1 MSLRSGFVSVSRRI
15 TLAATDYYATLGV
28 TRTASEED
36 IKKARMK
43 LARKY
48 HPDLNP
54 GDKKA
59 EDQFKKVQEAYDV
72 LSDADKR
79 KRYDQFG
86 ENWENMP
93 SGGGFHSTGG
103 GRPAGGFS
111 GDPFGFGTTTGGK
124 AGSPFENFE
133 DVLRSVLDGSGVGGR
148 PGTPNT
154 SAPAEDMDFG
164 VDISLEEAFKGLEKR
179 MTLSLEDVC
188 PECGGSGY
196 TRTSRGQ
203 TDFSKGT
210 CKQCRGRGRVM
221 GSRAVTIKVP
231 AGAWDGY
238 KITLPGQGASDAR
251 GRKGS
256 LTVILRI
263 PKNPKFER
271 EGQNLTFDFTIPYT
285 VAALG
290 GEVIVETLNGLK
302 RPLVVPP
309 GIQTGQKLRV
319 TGQGMPALEDRKTGD
334 AFARVKITVPK
345 DLSDLEKRLLGE
357 LAGLRNDPI
366 KK

>member
-1 MSLRSGFVSVSRRI
+1 M
-15 TLAATDYYATLGV
+15 AATDYYAVLGV
-28 TRTASEED
+28 PRTASEED
-36 IKKARMK
+36 VKKARMK

-72 LSDADKR
+72 ISDPEKR

-93 SGGGFHSTGG
+93 FSGGPSGGFHSNPG
-103 GRPAGGFS
+103 GRPAGGFQ
-111 GDPFGFGTTTGGK
+111 GEPFGFGGGGK
-124 AGSPFENFE
+124 ASSPFDNFE

-148 PGTPNT
+148 QGTPNT

-164 VDISLEEAFKGLEKR
+164 VDVTLEEAFKGVEKR
-179 MTLSLEDVC
+179 LTLSLEDVC
-188 PECGGSGY
+188 SQCGGTGY
-196 TRTSRGQ
+196 SRTPKGQ
-203 TDFSKGT
+203 IDLSNGT
-210 CKQCRGRGRVM
+210 CKQCRGRGRVI
-221 GSRAVTIKVP
+221 GSRSVTVKVP

-238 KITLPGQGASDAR
+238 KILLSGQGASDAR
-251 GRKGS
+251 GRKGN
-256 LTVILRI
+256 LTVILRV
-263 PKNPKFER
+263 PKHPKFER
-271 EGQNLTFDFTIPYT
+271 EGQNLTFDFSIPYT

-290 GEVIVETLNGLK
+290 GEVIVETLSGVK

-319 TGQGMPALEDRKTGD
+319 TGQGMPALEERKSGD
-334 AFARVKITVPK
+334 AFAKVKITVPK
-345 DLSDLEKRLLGE
+345 DLTELEKRLLGE